1 MTSSRARFALAH
13 ALVLPTLLVGLFS
26 IPACSS
32 SQAAPPEKA
41 ESSEGTN
48 VRPKVAPEAKATR
61 VEVAVIGRSDAML
74 RLVLPGEVQSSR
86 DADVAS
92 SQGGLVESIKVEKG
106 EKIEKGHVIAK
117 VDSALY
123 AAQKKLSKTQLDAA
137 RRENKRIEA
146 VKGSVAG
153 ANLDRARTEVAVA
166 SANYKIAALRSARTV
181 IKAPFDGIVSDV
193 MMEKGEVAGP
203 GSPMVR
209 LVQLDPI
216 TISVSVSDRDVVG
229 LEVGSPARVNVS
241 ARAEALEGAVT
252 RISPEANLKTRAF
265 EVEIDLPNPDLSLRP
280 GTIATVDLSRQLG
293 EEELVIPQ
301 DFVVTRRSGNGVF
314 LEKDGVARWQPL
326 KLGRI
331 VRDQVVVEE
340 GLAEGDRVVVV
351 GHRALVDGDALLVS
365 REGDCCEDGRIVYP
379 GPALGGK

>member
-1 MTSSRARFALAH
+1 MTSSRARFALAN
-13 ALVLPTLLVGLFS
+13 ALVLPALLVGLFS

-32 SQAAPPEKA
+32 SQAAPPEEKA
-41 ESSEGTN
+41 TN

-61 VEVAVIGRSDAML
+61 VEVAIIGRSDATL

-106 EKIEKGHVIAK
+106 QKIEKGHVIAK

-123 AAQKKLSKTQLDAA
+123 AAQKKLAKTQLDAA

-146 VKGSVAG
+146 VKSSVAG
-153 ANLDRARTEVAVA
+153 ANVDRARTEVAVA
-166 SANYKIAALRSARTV
+166 SANYKIAALRSGRTV
-181 IKAPFDGIVSDV
+181 IKSPFDGIVSDV

-203 GSPMVR
+203 GSPMIR

-216 TISVSVSDRDVVG
+216 TISVSVSDRDVGG
-229 LEVGSPARVNVS
+229 LAQGSPARVTVS
-241 ARAEALEGAVT
+241 SRADAIEGSVT

-265 EVEIDLPNPDLSLRP
+265 EVEIDLPNPDLKLRP
-280 GTIATVDLSRQLG
+280 GTIATVDLSRKLG
-293 EEELVIPQ
+293 EDELVIPQ
-301 DFVVTRRSGNGVF
+301 DFIVTRRAGNGVF
-314 LEKDGVARWQPL
+314 LEVDGVAKWRPL
-326 KLGRI
+326 TLGRI

-351 GHRALVDGDALLVS
+351 GHRSLVDGDSLLVS
-365 REGDCCEDGRIVYP
+365 RQGDCCENGRIIYP
-379 GPALGGK
+379 EPALQGE